1 MRPHGGAKGGDLRT
15 SEEELIEFNGHER
28 LLCEEGIDESDEDNS

>member
-1 MRPHGGAKGGDLRT
+1 MRPHCGARGGVLRQ

-28 LLCEEGIDESDEDNS
+28 LICEEGFDESDDENS